1 MWAGL
6 WVARLRIVSRPK
18 PAVPPVMK
26 IILLARGGMK
36 VVGSKVKVV
45 ILYIF
50 VVRIEIWAC

>member
-6 WVARLRIVSRPK
+6 WVARLRIVSRPR

-26 IILLARGGMK
+26 IILLGRGGMN
-36 VVGSKVKVV
+36 VVGSKFKVA

-50 VVRIEIWAC
+50 VVRIKRRWD